1 MESMDDLIVAVAK
14 HRDRAAFRQLFDHF
28 APRLKAF
35 VIRQGLDSQMAEEVT
50 QEAMVRVWQK
60 APQFDPSKARAST
73 WVFTIARN
81 LRIDFLRKAYRPE
94 PDPDDPALVP
104 EAEPGGFARVAQA
117 QDAERV
123 RAALAALPDD
133 QRVVLHLAFFEEKTH
148 PEIAGQLD
156 IPLGTVK
163 SRIRLAFNRVRSEL
177 GEDQ

>member
-1 MESMDDLIVAVAK
+1 MESMDELIVAVAK

-35 VIRQGLDSQMAEEVT
+35 VMRQGLDSQMAEEVT

-60 APQFDPSKARAST
+60 AQQFDPSKARAST
-73 WVFTIARN
+73 WIFTIARN
-81 LRIDFLRKAYRPE
+81 LRIDFLRKAHRPE
-94 PDPDDPALVP
+94 PDPDDPALMP
-104 EAEPGGFARVAQA
+104 EAEPGGFARVAQT
-117 QDAERV
+117 QEAERL
-123 RAALAALPDD
+123 RAAIAALPED

-163 SRIRLAFNRVRSEL
+163 SRIRLAFKRVRSEL